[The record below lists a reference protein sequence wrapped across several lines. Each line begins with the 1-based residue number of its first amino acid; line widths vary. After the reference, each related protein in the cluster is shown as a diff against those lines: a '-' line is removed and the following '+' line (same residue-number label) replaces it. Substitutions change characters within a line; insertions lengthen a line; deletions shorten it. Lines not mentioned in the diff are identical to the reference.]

1 MYPTQPA
8 NKFRPLNFARV
19 AQLAE
24 RQLSKLNVVGST
36 PTMRSI
42 KTKDNMADIK
52 VVVDPEDV
60 NKAISEAVMKSIIGE
75 ELQKAVK
82 ELTSSWK
89 FKEVMEKTVG
99 SEIERLVS
107 FSIREKFDS
116 PEVKAQ
122 IKAMVV
128 EKLTDE
134 TIMKIASSAFEFM
147 IRSMRQ

>member
-1 MYPTQPA
+1 
-8 NKFRPLNFARV
+8 
-19 AQLAE
+19 
-24 RQLSKLNVVGST
+24 
-36 PTMRSI
+36 
-42 KTKDNMADIK
+42 MADIK

-75 ELQKAVK
+75 ELQRAVK

-134 TIMKIASSAFEFM
+134 AILKIASSAIEFM
-147 IRSMRQ
+147 IRSMKQ